1 MVWQKW
7 CKTNLKRSSAH
18 KRENICSPITQN
30 FWWKSEF
37 SGKFVNGASLLPII
51 LPPVLATGFSPY
63 TIQQPFPA
71 ISQQLIFKQDMVFQ
85 MLFPDIFED
94 VFPDILPPVLATGFF
109 PSTIY
114 QPFPAIS
121 QQLIFRRKIFSRCF
135 LKMCFPKYVPF
146 PKYFENAFARFSH
159 KVESTSPSFQIFQFQ
174 NSIPLNLIVVHSL
187 PLKG

>member
-1 MVWQKW
+1 M
-7 CKTNLKRSSAH
+7 LH
-18 KRENICSPITQN
+18 
-30 FWWKSEF
+30 
-37 SGKFVNGASLLPII
+37 GASLLPII

-71 ISQQLIFKQDMVFQ
+71 ISQQLIFKQNMVFQ
-85 MLFPDIFED
+85 MFFPDIFED